1 MFFLPY
7 QKKWIED
14 SSRLKIMVKS
24 RQIGM
29 SWTSAYKTLRQSIAP
44 TTQLD
49 TWVASR
55 DEAQAR
61 LFLDDIKKFAN
72 ILNKRHP
79 CLAQKKKSSRG
90 TLELQNG
97 IKIYSLSSNADAQAG
112 KRGHRVLDEFALH
125 PDPQKLYS
133 IAYPGITWGGQLEII
148 STHRGSHNFFNKLI
162 EEIYFQGNPKGFSL
176 HKVTLLDAI
185 RDGFLTKLQ
194 AKLPEEDPRKHMDK
208 DTYLQFIK
216 NGCPD
221 EETWNQEYM
230 CVPGD
235 DKTAFLS
242 AALITRCENTLL
254 QIPKIPKNR
263 TQRLYLGI
271 DLARDHDLTVF
282 WLLKKEGDHFQTCD
296 IHCLKNTP
304 FDQQEAVLY
313 NYMNLPGLRRMC
325 IDATG
330 LGRQFAERA
339 IKRYGISKVEA
350 ITLTAN
356 MKEDLA
362 YPLRQTFESRK
373 IEIPSDGKLRRD
385 LSAIRI
391 STSSSG
397 YHVRFTAERSKNG
410 HADRFWAL
418 ALALHAGSKTIEN
431 KTPTVVPLRN

>member
-7 QKKWIED
+7 QKRWIED

-44 TTQLD
+44 ATRLD
-49 TWVASR
+49 TWIASR
-55 DEAQAR
+55 DETQAR
-61 LFLDDIKKFAN
+61 LFLDDVRKFA
-72 ILNKRHP
+72 IVINKASP
-79 CLAQKKKSSRG
+79 ILAQERKLCSG
-90 TLELQNG
+90 VIELLNG
-97 IKIYSLSSNADAQAG
+97 IKIHSLSSNADAQAG
-112 KRGHRVLDEFALH
+112 KRGHRILDEFALH

-148 STHRGSHNFFNKLI
+148 STHRGSQNFFNKLI

-176 HKVTLLDAI
+176 HKVTLPDAI
-185 RDGFLTKLQ
+185 GDGFLDKLQ
-194 AKLPEEDPRKHMDK
+194 AKLPEEDPRKHMDE
-208 DTYLQFIK
+208 DTYQQFIK
-216 NGCPD
+216 DGCPD

-230 CVPGD
+230 CIPGD

-242 AALITRCENTLL
+242 SDLITRCENSSL
-254 QIPKIPKNR
+254 QIPKIPKSR

-271 DLARDHDLTVF
+271 DLARDHDFTVF
-282 WLLKKEGDHFQTCD
+282 WLLKKEGEHFQTCD
-296 IHCLKNTP
+296 IQCLKNTS
-304 FDQQEAVLY
+304 FDRQEAILY
-313 NYMNLPGLRRMC
+313 SYMNLPGLQRMC
-325 IDATG
+325 VDATG

-339 IKRYGISKVEA
+339 TKRYGASKVEA

-362 YPLRQTFESRK
+362 YPLRQAFECGK
-373 IEIPSDGKLRRD
+373 IEIPGDEKIRSD

-391 STSSSG
+391 SSSSSG

-418 ALALHAGSKTIEN
+418 ALALHAGSKTTEG
-431 KTPTVVPLRN
+431 KAPTVVPLRN